1 MQQPDRHTDSPIS
14 QDDALRISQIQIQR
28 APSHWT
34 RRENILRMIWLV
46 VESTV
51 FKYSFHNFYEFRS
64 RILRLFG
71 ANIQPGV
78 RIRRTARF
86 VAPWNLEIGTNSSIG
101 DHATLFCV
109 GKIKIGDHVSI
120 SQLCYI
126 VAGSHDYTKTAMP
139 TIALPITIEDHTW
152 IAADVFICGGV
163 TIEEGC
169 VIGARAVVSRS
180 TEPWGIYAG
189 NPARRKG
196 DRRLEGVHEPSSAQ

>member
-1 MQQPDRHTDSPIS
+1 MQQPDNHVDSPPS
-14 QDDALRISQIQIQR
+14 RHASPVASPTEIQR
-28 APSHWT
+28 APAHWT
-34 RRENILRMIWLV
+34 RRENMLRMIWLV

-71 ANIQPGV
+71 AKIPPGV

-86 VAPWNLEIGTNSSIG
+86 VAPWNLEMGTNSSIG
-101 DHATLFCV
+101 DHATLICV

-139 TIALPITIEDHTW
+139 AVAMPITIEDHTW
-152 IAADVFICGGV
+152 VAADVFICGGV
-163 TIEEGC
+163 TVGEGC

-180 TEPWGIYAG
+180 TEPWGIYVG

-196 DRRLEGVHEPSSAQ
+196 DRRLEGVHEPSPAS